1 MSINLIKLGVGIEDV
16 EHLHVIQQSRLDAQV
31 ASGIKKPY
39 LQHVTRNTPKRAQE
53 FLDGQGSLYW
63 VIKRKVRV
71 RQRITD
77 FREVERD
84 DGKSG
89 CAFIL
94 HADLIRVFPRN
105 FRPFQGWRYLPISDS
120 PPDLPNG
127 FDASDSIP
135 ENMADEL
142 RELGLL

>member
-1 MSINLIKLGVGIEDV
+1 MSVNLIKLGVGIKDV
-16 EHLHVIQQSRLDAQV
+16 EHLQNVQNLKLDAQM

-71 RQRITD
+71 RQRIVE
-77 FREVERD
+77 FREVKRE
-84 DGKSG
+84 DGKAA

-94 HADLIRVFPRN
+94 HAELIRVHPRS
-105 FRPFQGWRYLPISDS
+105 FRPFQGWRYLSTQDS
-120 PPDLPNG
+120 PHDLPLG
-127 FDASDSIP
+127 FDASANIP